1 MEAVG
6 APVAS
11 VKRWETGD
19 IGNPHVVCEVDDP
32 DEIDLALA
40 GPAIEAHF
48 DDGANVHFVS
58 VSGTD
63 EISLRVWE
71 RGAGITNACGTGA
84 TVSADVFHR
93 WGLVDRKV
101 IVRMP
106 GGDALVDV
114 GDPTTSPA
122 RRPMWPISSCLTSE
136 GRVPDQGNSG
146 ERKLPNIFDT
156 DDLIDEFDRDD
167 DVSDLIIDAEESH
180 RASVRRLRR
189 RVRWPHRANLPGAH
203 RARRRHPCR
212 RRSRGDRRLTRR
224 AGAAGRHRRRRALDR
239 VVQRRSSPDAATYV
253 GSGKA
258 KEIKA
263 AANAIDADTVV
274 FDDELTPAQ
283 QYNLEKILGR
293 SALDRTAVILDI
305 FAQNA
310 SSQEGKAQ
318 VELAQLR
325 YRLPRLRSSGRT
337 FSQQGGGIGTRGP
350 GETQLEVDRR
360 RLVRRVHKLEGDL
373 RKVQAHRE
381 TQSKQRSRTRN
392 RAIALVGYTNAGK
405 STLLNRLAG
414 ADVHVEDRLFAT
426 LDATTRRLALPGG
439 ETVFATDTVGFVRKC
454 LISSSR
460 PSRPPST
467 SSAMPTCSF
476 TLSTGMDTTRSGRWM
491 PCVRC
496 SRRSSR

>member
-1 MEAVG
+1 
-6 APVAS
+6 
-11 VKRWETGD
+11 
-19 IGNPHVVCEVDDP
+19 
-32 DEIDLALA
+32 
-40 GPAIEAHF
+40 
-48 DDGANVHFVS
+48 
-58 VSGTD
+58 
-63 EISLRVWE
+63 
-71 RGAGITNACGTGA
+71 
-84 TVSADVFHR
+84 
-93 WGLVDRKV
+93 
-101 IVRMP
+101 
-106 GGDALVDV
+106 
-114 GDPTTSPA
+114 
-122 RRPMWPISSCLTSE
+122 MWPISSCLTSG

-146 ERKLPNIFDT
+146 ERELPNIFDT
-156 DDLIDEFDRDD
+156 DDLVDEFDRDD
-167 DVSDLIIDAEESH
+167 GVSDLIIDAEESH
-180 RASVRRLRR
+180 RGAFGDYGGESGGLIERTFRERIVLVGVTLAGDDPEETDASLDELALLV
-189 RVRWPHRANLPGAH
+189 
-203 RARRRHPCR
+203 
-212 RRSRGDRRLTRR
+212 DT
-224 AGAAGRHRRRRALDR
+224 AGADALDR

-360 RLVRRVHKLEGDL
+360 RLVRRVHKLEADL

-405 STLLNRLAG
+405 SSLLNRLAG

-439 ETVFATDTVGFVRKC
+439 ETVFATDTVGFVRK
-454 LISSSR
+454 L
-460 PSRPPST
+460 PHQLVT
-467 SSAMPTCSF
+467 AFKTTLDVVAMPTCSF

-496 SRRSSR
+496 SRRSEQVMCRSSSSSTRPTKAMAPSAWPKSTRAASPFRPTPASTSNTSRR